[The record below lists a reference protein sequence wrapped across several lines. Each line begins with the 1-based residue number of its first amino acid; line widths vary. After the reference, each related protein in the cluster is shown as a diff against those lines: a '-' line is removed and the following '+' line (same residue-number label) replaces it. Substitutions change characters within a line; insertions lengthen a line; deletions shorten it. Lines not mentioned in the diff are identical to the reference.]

1 MFAFTNS
8 IFWCKSLDYYRFFSN
23 IISSSTSSLF
33 IFFFKKRHLC
43 FFFLLFTTF
52 LVCADVC
59 NDNFFL
65 RFYFYVTEL
74 NFQWN
79 ILSKCWVKNAIS
91 VQIKLLQHMFEKSS
105 LIWRLAK
112 KNLSIKSLIVINSI
126 NQIIKSIFFMLVQ
139 SSTLFYPF
147 IIAPEYPGLSM

>member
-43 FFFLLFTTF
+43 FFFYFLQRVWSVQMYVMITF
-52 LVCADVC
+52 LK
-59 NDNFFL
+59 
-65 RFYFYVTEL
+65 FYFYVTEL